1 MRSAEMQTISARVP
15 VGIVKQL
22 TVVAKE
28 TERTVSFHVIKAL
41 EYYLSELIDLQIAL
55 DRLNDPT
62 DELVSLEE
70 AKKELGL

>member
-1 MRSAEMQTISARVP
+1 MRSSKMQTISARVP
-15 VGIVKQL
+15 DDIVKQL
-22 TVVAKE
+22 TVLAKE

-41 EYYLSELIDLQIAL
+41 EYYLSELVDLQIAL
-55 DRLNDPT
+55 DRINDPT

>member
-1 MRSAEMQTISARVP
+1 MRNAMQTISARVP
-15 VGIVKQL
+15 EDIVKKL
-22 TVVAKE
+22 AAVAKE
-28 TERTVSFHVIKAL
+28 TERPVSFHVIKAL
-41 EYYLSELIDLQIAL
+41 EYYLSELVDLQIAL

>member
-1 MRSAEMQTISARVP
+1 MRKDAMQTISARIP
-15 VGIVKQL
+15 DNIAKKL
-22 TVVAKE
+22 TVVAKA

-41 EYYLSELIDLQIAL
+41 EYYLNELVDLQIAL

-62 DELVSLEE
+62 DELVSLSE

>member
-1 MRSAEMQTISARVP
+1 MQTISARVP
-15 VGIVKQL
+15 EDIAKKL

-28 TERTVSFHVIKAL
+28 TKRPVSFHVKKAL
-41 EYYLSELIDLQIAL
+41 EYYLSELVDLQIAL

-62 DELVSLEE
+62 DELVSSEE